1 MAKEQKSWIYIR
13 AWSDESQRNQEN
25 LLRRYATELGYTIV
39 GQSCDLH
46 VPRDRNQYGLAS
58 MLDAAQNQEFQVLLV
73 QSWQRLGRDL
83 ASVEKTLSS
92 LHQCGITVCS
102 LKEPEITLDN
112 ALMVVKFS
120 GAMRELNG
128 PQEEP
133 TQDESDIDSMTQQ
146 M

>member
-1 MAKEQKSWIYIR
+1 MAKEQKGWIYIR
-13 AWSDESQRNQEN
+13 AWSDVSHRSQEN
-25 LLRRYATELGYTIV
+25 LLRNYAAEHGYTIV

-46 VPRDRNQYGLAS
+46 VPHGGKRYGLAS
-58 MLDAAQNQEFQVLLV
+58 MLNAAQNQEFQVLLI
-73 QSWQRLGRDL
+73 Q
-83 ASVEKTLSS
+83 SS

-133 TQDESDIDSMTQQ
+133 TQDESDIDSMIQQ